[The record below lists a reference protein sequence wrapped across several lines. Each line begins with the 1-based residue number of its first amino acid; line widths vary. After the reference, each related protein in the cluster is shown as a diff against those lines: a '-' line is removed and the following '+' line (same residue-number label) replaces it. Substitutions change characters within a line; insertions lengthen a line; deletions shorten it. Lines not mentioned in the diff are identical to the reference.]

1 MLKRL
6 VLILFILKSFGSQAQ
21 DLTPIASYSFD
32 SDIFYQNQV
41 ESLINIYEQTKAIKT
56 LDSIVRLCFIY
67 KDWETSIDYAKKA
80 IEVNPTAERYFILG
94 GASGFRALE
103 VHILSSLKYVNIMKP
118 AFEQAVRLEPMNVK
132 YLRAQVDVLLSLPII
147 LGGSMN
153 KAKQH
158 IKKIKSLNTVE
169 GFLAEGSMHEINEDF
184 YRAKQVYKQLFDF
197 LNQNYSFCSLSTI
210 KYDRRNFAYDLGR
223 IVADFELELKWGQCA
238 LSYFTR
244 TYDQRDTIPLAWVY
258 YQSARL
264 AKRLKNTEQMDFL
277 ISKALLNLKESPDQI
292 LQSLL
297 KELNL

>member
-147 LGGSMN
+147 LGGSIN

>member
-147 LGGSMN
+147 LGGSIN

-297 KELNL
+297 KKLNL

>member
-6 VLILFILKSFGSQAQ
+6 VLILFILRSFGSQAQ

-147 LGGSMN
+147 LGGSIN